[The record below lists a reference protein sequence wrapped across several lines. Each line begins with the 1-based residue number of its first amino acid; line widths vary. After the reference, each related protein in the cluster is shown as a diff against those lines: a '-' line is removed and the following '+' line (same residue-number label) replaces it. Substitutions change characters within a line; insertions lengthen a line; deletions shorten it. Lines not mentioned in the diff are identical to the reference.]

1 MMTTHENDIQL
12 ILFHAAAEPELVA
25 LYQDGLLASYGR
37 HGAAAAAERTRDFD
51 PEGVHMVAAVGPGL
65 ELLAGMRIHLR
76 RPGQPL
82 PVELALGDR
91 CPVSAAI
98 DARNPSP
105 VVEMSGLWVAEAHR
119 QSPLAAAVTRT
130 ALAACRRL
138 GARSVVGCV
147 HQHVLPFY
155 QRYGAV
161 VDASL
166 GVHPYPS
173 PRYATQVVF
182 SDLVTMAG
190 LVSAEQAPFERATRR
205 LEHAQELPLA
215 AAG

>member
-1 MMTTHENDIQL
+1 MSPDPSDISL
-12 ILFHAAAEPELVA
+12 VLFHAAAEPELVA
-25 LYQDGLLASYGR
+25 LYHSGQLASYTR
-37 HGAAAAAERTRDFD
+37 HGATAAAERTRDCD

-65 ELLAGMRIHLR
+65 EILAGMRIHQR

-91 CPVSAAI
+91 CPISAAI
-98 DARNPSP
+98 DARRPAP
-105 VVEMSGLWVAEAHR
+105 VVEMSGLWVAESAR
-119 QSPLAAAVTRT
+119 QGPLAAAVTRT

-147 HQHVLPFY
+147 HQHVLPVY
-155 QRYGAV
+155 QRLGAV
-161 VDASL
+161 VDPSL

-182 SDLVTMAG
+182 SDLLNHDGRVP
-190 LVSAEQAPFERATRR
+190 AEQAPLERVMQS
-205 LEHAQELPLA
+205 LEHTQGLPLA
-215 AAG
+215 LAC

>member
-1 MMTTHENDIQL
+1 MSHDPSEISL
-12 ILFHAAAEPELVA
+12 VLFHAAAEPELVA
-25 LYQDGLLASYGR
+25 LYHQGQLASYGR
-37 HGAAAAAERTRDFD
+37 HGATAAAERTRDCD
-51 PEGVHMVAAVGPGL
+51 PEVVHMVAAFGPGM
-65 ELLAGMRIHLR
+65 EILAGMRIHQR
-76 RPGQPL
+76 RPDQPL

-91 CPVSAAI
+91 CPISAAI
-98 DARNPSP
+98 DARRPAP

-119 QSPLAAAVTRT
+119 QGPLAGAVTRT
-130 ALAACRRL
+130 ALAACRHL

-161 VDASL
+161 VETSL

-182 SDLVTMAG
+182 SDLMTRDGVVA
-190 LVSAEQAPFERATRR
+190 AEQAPLERVTQN
-205 LEHAQELPLA
+205 LEHAHGMPLA
-215 AAG
+215 LAC

>member
-1 MMTTHENDIQL
+1 
-12 ILFHAAAEPELVA
+12 
-25 LYQDGLLASYGR
+25 
-37 HGAAAAAERTRDFD
+37 
-51 PEGVHMVAAVGPGL
+51 MVAAVGPGI

-119 QSPLAAAVTRT
+119 QSPLAAAVART

-155 QRYGAV
+155 QRYGSV

-182 SDLVTMAG
+182 SDLVTMEG
-190 LVSAEQAPFERATRR
+190 LVSAEQAPFERVTRR
-205 LEHAQELPLA
+205 LEHAQDLPLA
-215 AAG
+215 QAG

>member
-1 MMTTHENDIQL
+1 MITHENNIQL
-12 ILFHAAAEPELVA
+12 ILFHAAAEPEIVA

-51 PEGVHMVAAVGPGL
+51 PEGVHMVAAVGPGI

-98 DARNPSP
+98 DARKPAP

-119 QSPLAAAVTRT
+119 QGPLAAAVTRT

-161 VDASL
+161 VNGAS
-166 GVHPYPS
+166 
-173 PRYATQVVF
+173 
-182 SDLVTMAG
+182 
-190 LVSAEQAPFERATRR
+190 SA
-205 LEHAQELPLA
+205 
-215 AAG
+215 

>member
-1 MMTTHENDIQL
+1 MPADLSAISL
-12 ILFHAAAEPELVA
+12 VLFHAAAEPELAA
-25 LYQDGLLASYGR
+25 LYHRGQLASYGR
-37 HGAAAAAERTRDFD
+37 HGATAAAERTRDFD
-51 PEGVHMVAAVGPGL
+51 PEGVHMVAALGPGL
-65 ELLAGMRIHLR
+65 EVLAGMRIHQR

-91 CPVSAAI
+91 CPISAAI
-98 DARNPSP
+98 DARQPAP
-105 VVEMSGLWVAEAHR
+105 VVEMSGLWVAESAR
-119 QSPLAAAVTRT
+119 QGPLAAAVTRT

-155 QRYGAV
+155 QRLGAV
-161 VDASL
+161 VDPSL

-182 SDLVTMAG
+182 SDLLTHDG
-190 LVSAEQAPFERATRR
+190 LVPAEQAPLERVMQS
-205 LEHAQELPLA
+205 LEHTQGLPLA
-215 AAG
+215 LAC

>member
-1 MMTTHENDIQL
+1 MSPDPSDISL
-12 ILFHAAAEPELVA
+12 VLFHAAAEPELVE
-25 LYQDGLLASYGR
+25 LYHRGQLASYSR
-37 HGAAAAAERTRDFD
+37 HGASAAAERTRDCD
-51 PEGVHMVAAVGPGL
+51 PEGVYMVAAVGPGL
-65 ELLAGMRIHLR
+65 EILAGMRVHLR

-91 CPVSAAI
+91 CPVTAAI
-98 DARNPSP
+98 DARKPAP

-119 QSPLAAAVTRT
+119 QGPLAAAVTRT

-147 HQHVLPFY
+147 HQHILPFY
-155 QRYGAV
+155 QRYGAI

-182 SDLVTMAG
+182 SDLTLDG
-190 LVSAEQAPFERATRR
+190 LIPAEQAPLERLTRS
-205 LEHAQELPLA
+205 LECAHGFPLA
-215 AAG
+215 QAC

>member
-1 MMTTHENDIQL
+1 MPADLSAISL

-25 LYQDGLLASYGR
+25 LYHRGQLASYGR
-37 HGAAAAAERTRDFD
+37 HGATAAAERTRDFD
-51 PEGVHMVAAVGPGL
+51 PEGVHMVAALGPGL
-65 ELLAGMRIHLR
+65 EVLAGMRIHQR

-91 CPVSAAI
+91 CPISAAI
-98 DARNPSP
+98 DARQPAP
-105 VVEMSGLWVAEAHR
+105 VVEMSGLWVAESAR
-119 QSPLAAAVTRT
+119 QGPLAAAVTRT

-155 QRYGAV
+155 QRLGAV
-161 VDASL
+161 VDPSL

-182 SDLVTMAG
+182 SDLLTHDGRVP
-190 LVSAEQAPFERATRR
+190 AEQAPLERVMQS
-205 LEHAQELPLA
+205 LEHTQGLPLA
-215 AAG
+215 LAC

>member
-1 MMTTHENDIQL
+1 MSSDPSDISL
-12 ILFHAAAEPELVA
+12 VLFHAAAEPELVA
-25 LYQDGLLASYGR
+25 LYNNGQFASYGR
-37 HGAAAAAERTRDFD
+37 HGATAAAERTRDCD

-65 ELLAGMRIHLR
+65 EVLAGMRIHQR

-98 DARNPSP
+98 DARRPAP

-119 QSPLAAAVTRT
+119 QGPLAAAVTRT
-130 ALAACRRL
+130 ALAACRHL

-147 HQHVLPFY
+147 HQHVLRFY

-173 PRYATQVVF
+173 PRYATQIVF
-182 SDLVTMAG
+182 SDLMTREGVMP
-190 LVSAEQAPFERATRR
+190 AEQAPLERLALS
-205 LEHAQELPLA
+205 LEHTQGVPLA
-215 AAG
+215 LAC